1 MLLQK
6 SQLHSIQ
13 KAQTLSSR
21 SLYTTPPMFR
31 PQKRILVSP
40 VKAHPIIIDMIVG
53 SIALYLM
60 VDIGSV
66 FYKKNQYKNKE
77 DKE

>member
-6 SQLHSIQ
+6 SQFHSIQ
-13 KAQTLSSR
+13 KAQSLSRHSFNTVHM
-21 SLYTTPPMFR
+21 LH

-40 VKAHPIIIDMIVG
+40 VKAHPIVIDVIIG
-53 SIALYLM
+53 SIALYLI

-66 FYKKNQYKNKE
+66 FYKKNQYKNRKE
-77 DKE
+77 DD

>member
-6 SQLHSIQ
+6 AQFHSIQ
-13 KAQTLSSR
+13 KAQSLSRHSFNTVR
-21 SLYTTPPMFR
+21 MLH

-40 VKAHPIIIDMIVG
+40 VKAHPIVIDVIVG
-53 SIALYLM
+53 SIALYLI